1 MQSMTGFGRAE
12 HASEK
17 IIARVEI
24 TTVNRKQADIHFSL
38 PRELGGL
45 EAGLRKSV
53 LAIVSRGRANVS
65 IHLERTG
72 SGEETLGVD
81 TDRAQALEA
90 AFTELSKALNRPLQ
104 LSAHDFLRTPGIIS
118 FDDSGWDSDEALE
131 AIEPALTGAL
141 EKLVEMRSSE
151 GADLK
156 TDLLVRLQILED
168 HVSVIAEISPQVVT
182 RQRELLNNRLRD
194 AGIELDLNDE
204 RLLKEIAL
212 FAERCD
218 ISEETTRLASHLGR
232 FREFLDSGEPSGRS
246 LDFLCQEINREF
258 NTIGSKAN
266 DAGIGQNVVAAKTEL
281 EKIRE
286 QVQNIE

>member
-1 MQSMTGFGRAE
+1 MTGFGRAE
-12 HASEK
+12 HASER

-38 PRELGGL
+38 PRELSAL
-45 EAGLRKSV
+45 EASLRKTV
-53 LAIVSRGRANVS
+53 LVSVSRGRDNVS

-72 SGEETLGVD
+72 SSDQVLGVD
-81 TDRAQALEA
+81 THRAKALEA
-90 AFTELSKALNRPLQ
+90 AFIQ
-104 LSAHDFLRTPGIIS
+104 LSSALERPIELTAQDFLKAPGIIS
-118 FDDSGWDSDEALE
+118 FSDSGWDPDEALA
-131 AIEPALTGAL
+131 AIEPALTTAL
-141 EKLVEMRSSE
+141 AKLVEMRLAE

-156 TDLLVRLQILED
+156 SDLLPRLQILED
-168 HVSVIAEISPQVVT
+168 HAQTIAEITPKVVT
-182 RQRELLNNRLRD
+182 RQRELLHSRLRD
-194 AGIELDLNDE
+194 AEIEIDLNDE
-204 RLLKEIAL
+204 RLLKELAL
-212 FAERCD
+212 FAERAD

-232 FREFLDSGEPSGRS
+232 FREFLDSDEPAGRS

-266 DAGIGQNVVAAKTEL
+266 DAGIGQGVVGAKTEL